1 MEIFIV
7 LFFVGF
13 LWLIGKLLR
22 LSPSKGNAF
31 TQFIKDKERKKK
43 ELRRKGINPDESPFV
58 KDYPGS
64 PQYQALLKKYN
75 GNIPGSGQGD
85 NSRGKGR
92 NLGERYGNRGGRY
105 NERISK
111 KGNRYRQY
119 Y

>member
-1 MEIFIV
+1 MEILLLIS
-7 LFFVGF
+7 LGF
-13 LWLIGKLLR
+13 LWLIWIIFKK
-22 LSPSKGNAF
+22 PEPKNIF
-31 TQFIKDKERKKK
+31 TELIEAKKK
-43 ELRRKGINPDESPFV
+43 SSGTNFV

-64 PQYQALLKKYN
+64 PQYQALLKKYD

-85 NSRGKGR
+85 RSDGKPKAK
-92 NLGERYGNRGGRY
+92 NLGWRYGTKGGKY